1 MHDFDESCEIPLGSS
16 HIATVVYADSKCSA
30 GGLVGIARIKGFI
43 LNSDLEYFATDFAK
57 TQLGFRNIIAKIII
71 EIDGKE
77 HLAGILKTQRR
88 FEASEGL
95 VTGSWCSRSKMKES
109 ESVEM
114 IGFERDDLCC

>member
-16 HIATVVYADSKCSA
+16 HIAAVVCADSKCSA
-30 GGLVGIARIKGFI
+30 DGLVGIARIKGFI
-43 LNSDLEYFATDFAK
+43 LNSDLEYFTIDFAK

-77 HLAGILKTQRR
+77 HLVDILMIQRR

-109 ESVEM
+109 VSVEM
-114 IGFERDDLCC
+114 IGFERGDLCC

>member
-1 MHDFDESCEIPLGSS
+1 MHDFDESCEIPLSSS
-16 HIATVVYADSKCSA
+16 HIAAVVCADSKCSA

-57 TQLGFRNIIAKIII
+57 TQLGFRNIIAEIII

-88 FEASEGL
+88 FKASGVL
-95 VTGSWCSRSKMKES
+95 VTGSWCSRSKMKELAN
-109 ESVEM
+109 VEM
-114 IGFERDDLCC
+114 IGFERGVLCC